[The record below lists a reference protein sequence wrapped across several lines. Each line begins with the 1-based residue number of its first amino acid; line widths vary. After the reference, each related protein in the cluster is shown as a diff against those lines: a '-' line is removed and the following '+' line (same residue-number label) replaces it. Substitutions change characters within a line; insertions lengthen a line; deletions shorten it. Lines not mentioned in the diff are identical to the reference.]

1 MRDCG
6 NLPSRI
12 RSGFGLASLSY
23 FHDTGA
29 TPFGLFRSGIAML
42 QTVATTRYVHRG
54 LKGPPH
60 PVTVPTNFHR
70 TPYVTRLVYGARATS
85 FEISQSRETSV
96 FLLVLPRIRGY
107 TALDRSHRFV
117 ISILR
122 VHKGSLPL
130 NIRLD
135 HRSVSPQRSRRA
147 AIGQTAACLGRW
159 VSHVSTP
166 FLCDGGL

>member
-85 FEISQSRETSV
+85 SRSPSPAKQVSSYSFSLVSVGIRLSTGPTGLSYPYYESTRGLSLSTS
-96 FLLVLPRIRGY
+96 
-107 TALDRSHRFV
+107 A
-117 ISILR
+117 SITE
-122 VHKGSLPL
+122 VSPL
-130 NIRLD
+130 NAPGEPR
-135 HRSVSPQRSRRA
+135 
-147 AIGQTAACLGRW
+147 
-159 VSHVSTP
+159 
-166 FLCDGGL
+166 